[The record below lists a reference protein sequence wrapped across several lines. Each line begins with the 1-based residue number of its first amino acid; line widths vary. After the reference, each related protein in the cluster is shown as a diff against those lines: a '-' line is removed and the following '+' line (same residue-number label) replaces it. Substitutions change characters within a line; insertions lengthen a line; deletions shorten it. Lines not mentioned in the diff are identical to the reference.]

1 MLTLRAAQE
10 VMRDELGM
18 HLVAKGNGRVALLNV
33 RKAACSFGDQAE
45 SLIQEMHKAGAE
57 QAF

>member
-1 MLTLRAAQE
+1 
-10 VMRDELGM
+10 MRDELGM